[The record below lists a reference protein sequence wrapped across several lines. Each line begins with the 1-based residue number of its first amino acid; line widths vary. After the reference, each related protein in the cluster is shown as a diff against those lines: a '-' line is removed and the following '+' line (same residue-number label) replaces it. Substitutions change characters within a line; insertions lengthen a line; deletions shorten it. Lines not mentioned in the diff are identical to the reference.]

1 MLYSILKECDLTTR
15 SGLKVG
21 KVVDLLVDTSVTP
34 WTVKKITFKTRLL
47 GRKDSALPIDRV
59 EVDKSERNLSVAG
72 YVQPEPS
79 PERSEVDM
87 RFLSDLTKKDA
98 VSEDG
103 ENLGYIYDF
112 DVATL
117 TKPWTVEKVMI
128 RTGTRKRR
136 LKISVDRVKQTEN
149 SVTISAK

>member
-1 MLYSILKECDLTTR
+1 MTR

-21 KVVDLLVDTSVTP
+21 KVADLLVDTSVTP
-34 WTVKKITFKTRLL
+34 WIVKKITFKTGVL

-59 EVDKSERNLSVAG
+59 EVDKTQRNLSVAG

-87 RFLSDLTKKDA
+87 RFLSDVTKKDA

-117 TKPWTVEKVMI
+117 TKPWTIEKVMI

-136 LKISVDRVKQTEN
+136 LKISVDQVKQTEK